1 MDLLL
6 ELLDLRDLSEMID
19 FLDLDLEYDLERVF
33 FEMVFWYILA
43 ADLWYELLS
52 SLL

>member
-19 FLDLDLEYDLERVF
+19 FLDLDLEYDLDKVF
-33 FEMVFWYILA
+33 FEMVF
-43 ADLWYELLS
+43 
-52 SLL
+52 